1 MKDWPTQSGRIH
13 QFGFERKRHGV
24 HMCQKNECKRQKTSI
39 LSMQLQYELIADAY
53 RQLDKT
59 SLETAGFVIVLF
71 FFRKKK
77 KTAVRPAA
85 SGIAFCRS
93 CWRMFSNEYSFY

>member
-1 MKDWPTQSGRIH
+1 
-13 QFGFERKRHGV
+13 
-24 HMCQKNECKRQKTSI
+24 
-39 LSMQLQYELIADAY
+39 MQLQYELIADAY

-85 SGIAFCRS
+85 SGIAFAGAAGVCFQTNIRFIKAMLPS
-93 CWRMFSNEYSFY
+93 K